1 MDLPP
6 PNRTTTDQPGDR
18 DPRRA
23 ARDREHGMEGYQ
35 RIQGELLKLGH
46 KVGATTIRRI
56 LTSLGL
62 PPAPKRQTDTTWRQ
76 FLRTQA
82 SIMLAVDFFHA
93 DQPGLMRLFVES
105 AAAATDPSHP
115 AHEFYARRY
124 EELSSYIVSRL
135 AGPVEAGRIRGDVPL
150 EDVAR
155 LPLAVIDGLRMQW
168 LLNPAVDMAKL
179 AESFIRLYITS
190 STPDTFPPR

>member
-1 MDLPP
+1 
-6 PNRTTTDQPGDR
+6 
-18 DPRRA
+18 
-23 ARDREHGMEGYQ
+23 
-35 RIQGELLKLGH
+35 
-46 KVGATTIRRI
+46 
-56 LTSLGL
+56 
-62 PPAPKRQTDTTWRQ
+62 
-76 FLRTQA
+76 
-82 SIMLAVDFFHA
+82 MLAVDFFHA